1 MDILGK
7 YHCLTLDFPH
17 AVDIMDSKRGG
28 RKMDDRTKKAL
39 ISMLAVSAV
48 AFLILLV
55 ALLVAP

>member
-1 MDILGK
+1 MFLPK
-7 YHCLTLDFPH
+7 SHHLSLDFSLT
-17 AVDIMDSKRGG
+17 VDIMSLRGG

-55 ALLVAP
+55 GLLVLSA